1 MLPYDQIP
9 QDRRSLLD
17 VTGRLG
23 DDGHVG
29 TLGFALGRWAARDDS
44 KAGPEARR
52 AANTAMDEIDAMLAE
67 LHTLRTRLIDETR
80 ASDDAC
86 NARVDA
92 MLAAAKA

>member
-29 TLGFALGRWAARDDS
+29 TLGFALGQWAARDDS

-67 LHTLRTRLIDETR
+67 LHTLRTRLIGETR

-86 NARVDA
+86 NARLDA